1 MTFTLYM
8 YLGAT
13 VLAIVVIVIGLTR
26 AIKDYNEEY
35 GVNHVTDIHYD
46 PESEI
51 LHFKGGR
58 SGTSHTYRGNCTVWH
73 HLDGTRCPSTLEM
86 NLSEIWHKWKYDQKD

>member
-1 MTFTLYM
+1 MTLTLYLC
-8 YLGAT
+8 LGAT

-46 PESEI
+46 PKSEI

-86 NLSEIWHKWKYDQKD
+86 NLSA